1 MVKIGH
7 KIKKITPKMP
17 FWLFLMAKTGGR
29 KNDTTE
35 VALKTV
41 GRFSDTLISQQWVE
55 IFLNPFRSDVLGV
68 SLS

>member
-1 MVKIGH
+1 
-7 KIKKITPKMP
+7 
-17 FWLFLMAKTGGR
+17 MAKTGGQ

-41 GRFSDTLISQQWVE
+41 GRFSDTPISQQRVE

-68 SLS
+68 CLS